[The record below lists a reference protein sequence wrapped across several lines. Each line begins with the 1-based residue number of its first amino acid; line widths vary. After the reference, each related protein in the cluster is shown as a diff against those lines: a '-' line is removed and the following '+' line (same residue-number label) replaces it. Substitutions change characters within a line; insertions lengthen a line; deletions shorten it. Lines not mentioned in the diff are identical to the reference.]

1 MDGQKKVI
9 FLVQNAAGRGWF
21 KMSFT
26 DQMGSLRN
34 TLNDTKKRTNQ
45 AVKNV
50 KRDADKIV
58 RGAQAIVAE
67 YAQTQKANA
76 KKLREDLRFSTQN
89 LVRDVKEIRGDNI
102 RSQTELKRDLASA
115 QNVFWGKQKK
125 QEKKEKEG
133 KE

>member
-1 MDGQKKVI
+1 
-9 FLVQNAAGRGWF
+9 
-21 KMSFT
+21 MSFT